1 MLHYTTG
8 NLLDSQ
14 AQVLVNTVNTVGVM
28 GKGIALQFKEAYP
41 HNYSVYRTACREGTF
56 QIGQVLAVA
65 DQDAFGPRTIA
76 NFPTKEHWRSPS
88 RYAYIEKGL
97 VALAQY
103 LAETRPASIAI
114 PPLGCGNGGL
124 EWDRVRAM
132 IEQHLAELPL
142 DIYLYEP
149 NPAIKEQLRKNT
161 PDRDLEL
168 TPARAILLQ
177 GLFLYEDEG
186 DPISLFVANKIA
198 YFLQLLGQPM
208 QLTFKK
214 HYYGP
219 YAPQMNAFAR
229 VFNGSF
235 LRGLEQGNA
244 RPFEPLPLNYDRY
257 PELAA
262 YIERELTNEQRQL
275 LQRLDTLLT
284 GYKSAYALEVLA
296 TVAHI
301 RRENPTYGVAEI
313 VAEAEQWSTRKKY
326 LLQPRHVALA
336 LERLQTYEADSLAT
350 LSAPEA

>member
-14 AQVLVNTVNTVGVM
+14 AEVLVNTVNTVGVM

-41 HNYSVYRTACREGTF
+41 HNFSVYRTACREGAF
-56 QIGQVLAVA
+56 QIGQILAVA
-65 DQDAFGPRTIA
+65 DQDAFGPRTIV
-76 NFPTKEHWRSPS
+76 NFPTKQHWRSPS
-88 RYAYIEKGL
+88 RYEYIEAGL

-103 LAETRPASIAI
+103 LIETRPAGIAI

-124 EWDRVRAM
+124 EWERVREM
-132 IEQHLAELPL
+132 IEQHLADLPL
-142 DIYLYEP
+142 EIYLYAP
-149 NPAIKEQLRKNT
+149 NPAIRQQLRESS
-161 PDRDLEL
+161 PEREIEL
-168 TPARAILLQ
+168 TPARAMLLQ

-186 DPISLFVANKIA
+186 DPASLFVANKIA

-208 QLTFKK
+208 RLTFKK

-257 PELAA
+257 PELAD
-262 YIERELTNEQRQL
+262 YLERELTPEQRQL
-275 LQRLDTLLT
+275 LRQLDELLT

-296 TVAHI
+296 TVACI
-301 RRENPTYGVAEI
+301 RQENPGYGVAEI
-313 VAEAEQWSTRKKY
+313 IAEAEQWSTRKKY
-326 LLQPRHVALA
+326 LLQPRHVRLA
-336 LERLQTYEADSLAT
+336 LERLQAYEAGSLAT
-350 LSAPEA
+350 LRAPES